1 MNGVKFLVGKVYVVF
16 VVGVNVFCWVLVV
29 LCGGCV
35 KEVVFDI

>member
-16 VVGVNVFCWVLVV
+16 VVGVNVFCWMV